1 MNKIQQNHIH
11 GKIYPTDIAYNVANN
26 TDELK
31 VYVVYSIDVKNNE
44 TMYLDDLY
52 TEERLYLDSLVNSY
66 DTSRYELCTNEN
78 TSDKSDFALW
88 SDKDGVASYDVN
100 NENSVYKNGIGKQ
113 ETETSYIQFRIKDEA
128 LRRILERKVTEGELE
143 NAPTVATALGYH
155 EYLRTDNVWVNN
167 ESVRDFDGAKGT
179 NIYSSNK

>member
-1 MNKIQQNHIH
+1 MKQW
-11 GKIYPTDIAYNVANN
+11 
-26 TDELK
+26 
-31 VYVVYSIDVKNNE
+31 
-44 TMYLDDLY
+44 YLDDLY

-113 ETETSYIQFRIKDEA
+113 ETETS
-128 LRRILERKVTEGELE
+128 ILYTTYTFNSSVLF
-143 NAPTVATALGYH
+143 ATLYAIIC
-155 EYLRTDNVWVNN
+155 W
-167 ESVRDFDGAKGT
+167 
-179 NIYSSNK
+179 IYFSSI